1 MKDTLRF
8 RQNRQN
14 LQKKPGHQTRQP
26 SFQISSGNP
35 AIRLRR
41 TRGFPSPDY
50 SGFGFFMRIFLS
62 LFQFAFPE
70 TAITEPKRL
79 KFKNIIIS

>member
-1 MKDTLRF
+1 MYASMKDTLRF

-50 SGFGFFMRIFLS
+50 SGFGF
-62 LFQFAFPE
+62 PE
-70 TAITEPKRL
+70 IAITEPKRL